1 MTKSKEELQK
11 LTKPAL
17 LEYAKELGIQDDLS
31 QFSKAEIVE
40 FLFDESAEVEDK
52 QDQELEQPTGEE
64 VADTNDTPEKESDFE
79 EEPAPVENNPIKDK
93 DSVAISMEL
102 ELAKRRAR
110 YATGIAH
117 EGKSSNDA
125 FKAELARRQSRYGKA
140 TGEIDNIESA
150 FAQEVARRSTLKK

>member
-1 MTKSKEELQK
+1 MTKTKEELQK

-40 FLFDESAEVEDK
+40 FLSDEPVEGEEKQAE
-52 QDQELEQPTGEE
+52 ELEQAE
-64 VADTNDTPEKESDFE
+64 VDKETESKDTPEKAQDSDE
-79 EEPAPVENNPIKDK
+79 EVAPAENNTIEGK
-93 DSVAISMEL
+93 DSITISMEL
-102 ELAKRRAR
+102 ELAKRRSR
-110 YATGIAH
+110 YATGISH
-117 EGKSSNDA
+117 EGKSSNEA